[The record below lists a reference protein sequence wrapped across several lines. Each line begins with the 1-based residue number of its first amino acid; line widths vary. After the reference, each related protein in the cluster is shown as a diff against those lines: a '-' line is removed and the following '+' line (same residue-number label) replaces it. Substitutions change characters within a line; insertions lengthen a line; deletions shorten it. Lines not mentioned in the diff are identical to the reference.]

1 MSWFVWVNSKK
12 HIDKDREFETWWNIY
27 VTKFFVCCLPLQALA
42 NIAHLKAGGINSPY
56 VIFNHFTSKP
66 DNWLQTQWSVSFKT
80 SASSTAS
87 RMFAI
92 FKHVKWRHLQQICAR
107 NSFLF
112 ACPVRQ
118 LLWQHVNA
126 PAEKAVNKHFSDA
139 SCQML
144 SDVVSD
150 ARCVILLVRLNHLVG
165 HNVKCLMPA
174 ASDAKCLTLVVWL
187 KHWMRLGPM
196 SAGAA
201 SCQWCQ
207 MFDESWFP
215 VMMPDVWCK
224 LQIAWISI

>member
-1 MSWFVWVNSKK
+1 MSTE
-12 HIDKDREFETWWNIY
+12 D
-27 VTKFFVCCLPLQALA
+27 
-42 NIAHLKAGGINSPY
+42 
-56 VIFNHFTSKP
+56 IFNK
-66 DNWLQTQWSVSFKT
+66 SVPGTVFMT
-80 SASSTAS
+80 
-87 RMFAI
+87 
-92 FKHVKWRHLQQICAR
+92 VK
-107 NSFLF
+107 SFLT
-112 ACPVRQ
+112 CQ
-118 LLWQHVNA
+118 LIAPIGAPWPAFCLHVLWGNFCDNMSV
-126 PAEKAVNKHFSDA
+126 PLLKAVNKHFSDA

-165 HNVKCLMPA
+165 HNVKCLMPV

-215 VMMPDVWCK
+215 VMASQCNNASPLFWPQSLSLFFAGKNM
-224 LQIAWISI
+224 S

>member
-1 MSWFVWVNSKK
+1 M
-12 HIDKDREFETWWNIY
+12 
-27 VTKFFVCCLPLQALA
+27 
-42 NIAHLKAGGINSPY
+42 
-56 VIFNHFTSKP
+56 
-66 DNWLQTQWSVSFKT
+66 
-80 SASSTAS
+80 
-87 RMFAI
+87 
-92 FKHVKWRHLQQICAR
+92 FKHVDWRHLQQICSR
-107 NSFLF
+107 NSFYDGQIFSDMSANCPDWCTMTCFLF

-118 LLWQHVNA
+118 LLRQHVSA

-215 VMMPDVWCK
+215 VMASQCNNASPLFWPQSLSLFFAGKNM
-224 LQIAWISI
+224 S